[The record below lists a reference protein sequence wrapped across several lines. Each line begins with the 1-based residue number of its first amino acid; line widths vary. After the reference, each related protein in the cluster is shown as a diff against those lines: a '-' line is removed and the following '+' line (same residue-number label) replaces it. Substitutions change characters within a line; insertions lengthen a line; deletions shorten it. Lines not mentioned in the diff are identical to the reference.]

1 MAYSKGM
8 VNRQRLTNLLIDLCA
23 TDSGSR
29 KERLMADKLK
39 AMLADLG
46 FLVTEDSAGEK
57 VGGGDAGNLYGR
69 LQGTGEGQPLLFS
82 SHMDR
87 VTPGFGV
94 KPRIEGNYLKSD
106 GATILGAD
114 DAAGLAAILEAV
126 QVLRE
131 RKLPHPT
138 IEIAFTIC
146 EEVGLLG
153 AKHVDETW
161 FQSKLG
167 FVLDSSGP
175 VGEITVKSP
184 HSAKISAT
192 FKGKAA
198 HAGVAPEKGISAVQ
212 MASVA
217 VSRMKLL
224 RIDAETTAN
233 IGSLVAEGPTN
244 IVPETCKL
252 MGETRS
258 LNREKLDAQIAHMT
272 EALESAAREF
282 GGSVEVDVTRAY
294 MGLDLGPDSPAVA
307 RAMRAAELIGVAPSL
322 ASSGG
327 GSDANIFNA
336 KGIQTA
342 VLGVG
347 YEEIHSTKEQMPLD
361 QLEALAEW
369 TLAIILGD

>member
-8 VNRQRLTNLLIDLCA
+8 VNRERLTALLIELCA

-29 KERLMADKLK
+29 RERQMADKLK
-39 AMLADLG
+39 AILADLG
-46 FLVTEDSAGEK
+46 FLVMEDEAGEK
-57 VGGGDAGNLYGR
+57 VGGDAGNLYGR
-69 LQGTGEGQPLLFS
+69 LQGTGDGEPLLFS

-94 KPRIEGNYLKSD
+94 KPRIEGNYLVSD
-106 GATILGAD
+106 GSTILGAD
-114 DAAGLAAILEAV
+114 DAAGLAAIIEAV
-126 QVLRE
+126 KVLKE
-131 RKLPHPT
+131 RNLPHPT
-138 IEIAFTIC
+138 IEVAFTIC

-153 AKHVDETW
+153 AKHLDETW
-161 FQSKLG
+161 FLSKLG

-175 VGEITVKSP
+175 VGEITVRAP
-184 HSAKISAT
+184 NSAKISAT
-192 FKGKAA
+192 FQGRAA

-212 MASVA
+212 MAA
-217 VSRMKLL
+217 LAISRMKLL
-224 RIDAETTAN
+224 RVDEETTAN

-244 IVPETCKL
+244 IVPERCTL

-258 LNREKLDAQIAHMT
+258 LNQEKLEAQIAHMT
-272 EALESAAREF
+272 GAMEAAAREL
-282 GGSVEVDVTRAY
+282 GGEVSIEVTRSYTGINLTA
-294 MGLDLGPDSPAVA
+294 DSPAVA
-307 RAMRAAELIGVAPSL
+307 RAMRAAELIGAKPSL

-327 GSDANIFNA
+327 GSDANILNG

-347 YEEIHSTKEQMPLD
+347 YEEIHSTQERMPLD

-369 TLAIILGD
+369 TLAVILG

>member
-1 MAYSKGM
+1 MTYRKGM
-8 VNRQRLTNLLIDLCA
+8 VNRQRVTDLLTELCA

-29 KERLMADKLK
+29 KERQMADRLK
-39 AMLADLG
+39 PLLTDLG
-46 FLVTEDSAGEK
+46 FEVTEDDAGAK
-57 VGGGDAGNLYGR
+57 VGGDTGNLYGR
-69 LQGTGEGQPLLFS
+69 LQGSGDGQALLFS

-94 KPRIEGNYLKSD
+94 KPRIEGNLLKSD
-106 GATILGAD
+106 GTTILGAD
-114 DAAGLAAILEAV
+114 DAAGLAAIIEAV
-126 QVLRE
+126 RVLKE
-131 RKLPHPT
+131 RNLPHPT

-153 AKHVDETW
+153 AKHVDVGW

-167 FVLDSSGP
+167 FVLDSSGQ

-192 FKGKAA
+192 FTGKAA
-198 HAGVAPEKGISAVQ
+198 HAGVAPERGVSAIQ
-212 MASVA
+212 MAGVA
-217 VSRMKLL
+217 LSRMKLL
-224 RIDAETTAN
+224 RVDEETTAN
-233 IGSLVAEGPTN
+233 FGSIVAEGPTN
-244 IVPETCKL
+244 IVPESCKL
-252 MGETRS
+252 LGETRS

-272 EALESAAREF
+272 EALESAAKEL
-282 GGSVEVDVTRAY
+282 GGTVGVEVTRSY
-294 MGLDLGPDSPAVA
+294 MGLDLGPESPAVA
-307 RAMRAAELIGVAPSL
+307 RATKAAEAIGVTPSL

-327 GSDANIFNA
+327 GSDANVFNS

-369 TLAIILGD
+369 TLAIMLG